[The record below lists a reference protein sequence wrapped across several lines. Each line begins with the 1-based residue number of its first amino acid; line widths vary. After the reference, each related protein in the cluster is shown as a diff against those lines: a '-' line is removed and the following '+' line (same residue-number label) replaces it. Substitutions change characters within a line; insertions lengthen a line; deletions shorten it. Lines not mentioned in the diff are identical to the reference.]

1 MNRLNPFYA
10 DKIMDEVIVLI
21 TTFVAILTSLYLF
34 ALSRVQFLKKNWVEY
49 RCNPIYMPMAGMVG
63 DSVVTNFTKCTM
75 KGFQD
80 YAGFVMDPLM
90 GEFAVVNETL
100 DEVGDAMNSMRSM
113 MTGVRGGFLGIIG
126 SVFGKIQNLM
136 SQFQYIIIR
145 MRTLLSR
152 IVGVMLSFI
161 YVFYTGMDTGE
172 SVMNGPIGETVSFL
186 CFDPDTTV
194 LLKNNKYVP
203 MSALSV
209 GDVLHTGET
218 VTSTYRLDGKGVNM
232 YRLSG
237 IAVSGDHKVMY
248 NNQPIKVKDHPAALK
263 LPTEYPYLIC
273 LNTDT
278 HTITL
283 RGTKFLDFVE
293 TEKIFPSYPPET
305 GIVMNNKI
313 TRTISELMIGAIL
326 ENNNKVIGVVQHGKN
341 YQLIT
346 ESHKFTI
353 RTPMGIINMVSD
365 EIANTVFSV

>member
-1 MNRLNPFYA
+1 
-10 DKIMDEVIVLI
+10 
-21 TTFVAILTSLYLF
+21 
-34 ALSRVQFLKKNWVEY
+34 
-49 RCNPIYMPMAGMVG
+49 MPMAGLVG
-63 DSVVTNFTKCTM
+63 DNVVTNFTKCTM

-100 DEVGDAMNSMRSM
+100 DEVGGAMNSMRSM
-113 MTGVRGGFLGIIG
+113 MSGVRGGFLGIIG

-161 YVFYTGMDTGE
+161 YVFYTGMNTGD

-186 CFDPDTTV
+186 CFDPDTMVV
-194 LLKNNKYVP
+194 LKSNKSVP
-203 MSALSV
+203 MFTLAV

-218 VTSTYRLDGKGVNM
+218 VTSIYRLDGKGVNM
-232 YRLSG
+232 YHLSG
-237 IAVSGDHKVMY
+237 VAVSGDHKVMH
-248 NNQPIKVKDHPAALK
+248 NSQPIKVKDHPAAFK
-263 LPTEYPYLIC
+263 LPNEYPYLTC
-273 LNTDT
+273 LNTDR

-283 RGTKFLDFVE
+283 RGTEFLDFVE
-293 TEKIFPSYPPET
+293 TEKSLPSYPPET
-305 GIVMNNKI
+305 GIIMNNKS

-326 ENNNKVIGVVQHGKN
+326 ENNNRVIGVVKHGKN

-346 ESHKFTI
+346 ESHDFTI
-353 RTPMGIINMVSD
+353 RRPMGIIKKVSD
-365 EIANTVFSV
+365 EIANTVFLV

>member
-1 MNRLNPFYA
+1 
-10 DKIMDEVIVLI
+10 MDGIIVAV
-21 TTFVAILTSLYLF
+21 TTIVAIVTSLYLF

-49 RCNPIYMPMAGMVG
+49 RCNPLYMPMAGLVG

-100 DEVGDAMNSMRSM
+100 DEVGGAMNSMRSM
-113 MTGVRGGFLGIIG
+113 MSGVRGGFLGIIG

-186 CFDPDTTV
+186 CFDPDTMV
-194 LLKNNKYVP
+194 LLKGNRAVP
-203 MSALSV
+203 MFTLVA
-209 GDVLHTGET
+209 GDVLYTGET
-218 VTSTYRLDGKGVNM
+218 ITSTYRIDGNGVEM
-232 YRLSG
+232 YHLSG
-237 IAVSGDHKVMY
+237 VVVSGNHKVMY
-248 NNQPIKVKDHPAALK
+248 NDQAIKVKEHPEAFE
-263 LPTEYPYLIC
+263 LPTKLPYLIC
-273 LNTDT
+273 FNTDK

-283 RGTKFLDFVE
+283 RGTQFLDFIE
-293 TEKIFPSYPPET
+293 SDKPLTSYPPET
-305 GIVMNNKI
+305 RIVLNDKT
-313 TRTISELMIGAIL
+313 TRSISQIMIGTML
-326 ENNNKVIGVVQHGKN
+326 EHSNRVIGVVHHGKN

-346 ESHKFTI
+346 ESHSFTI
-353 RTPMGIINMVSD
+353 RIPMGTIKTVSD
-365 EIANTVFSV
+365 EIANTVF

>member
-1 MNRLNPFYA
+1 
-10 DKIMDEVIVLI
+10 MDGIIVAV
-21 TTFVAILTSLYLF
+21 TTIVAIVTSLYLF

-49 RCNPIYMPMAGMVG
+49 RCNPLYMPMAGLVG

-100 DEVGDAMNSMRSM
+100 DEVGGAMNSMRSM
-113 MTGVRGGFLGIIG
+113 MSGVRGGFLGIIG

-194 LLKNNKYVP
+194 VLKGNKVVP
-203 MSALSV
+203 MFTLTI
-209 GDVLHTGET
+209 GDVLYTGET
-218 VTSTYRLDGKGVNM
+218 VTSVYRLDGKGVDM
-232 YRLSG
+232 YHLAG
-237 IAVSGDHKVMY
+237 VAVSGNHKVIY
-248 NNQPIKVKDHPAALK
+248 KNEVIKVKEHPGAFRISS
-263 LPTEYPYLIC
+263 EYPYLTC
-273 LNTDT
+273 LNTDK
-278 HTITL
+278 HTVTL
-283 RGTKFLDFVE
+283 HGTTFLDFVE
-293 TEKIFPSYPPET
+293 SGKSLPSYPPET
-305 GIVMNNKI
+305 GIVLNNKS
-313 TRTISELMIGAIL
+313 TRPISQIMIGATL
-326 ENNNKVIGVVQHGKN
+326 ENNNKVIGVVQHNKN

-346 ESHKFTI
+346 ESHNFTI
-353 RTPMGIINMVSD
+353 RMPAGITKIVPD
-365 EIANTVFSV
+365 EIANTVF

>member
-1 MNRLNPFYA
+1 MA
-10 DKIMDEVIVLI
+10 V
-21 TTFVAILTSLYLF
+21 TTVVAVLTSVYLF

-49 RCNPIYMPMAGMVG
+49 RCNPLYMPMAGMVG
-63 DSVVTNFTKCTM
+63 DSVITNFTKCTM

-100 DEVGDAMNSMRSM
+100 DEVGGAMNSMRSM
-113 MTGVRGGFLGIIG
+113 MSGVRGGFLGIIG

-186 CFDPDTTV
+186 CFDPDTMVV
-194 LLKNNKYVP
+194 LSDSTSVP
-203 MSALSV
+203 MFMLKI
-209 GDVLHTGET
+209 GDTLFTGET
-218 VTSTYRLDGKGVNM
+218 VTSLYRVDGTGVDMYYLSGVTVSGSHKVEHTGVN
-232 YRLSG
+232 
-237 IAVSGDHKVMY
+237 IE
-248 NNQPIKVKDHPAALK
+248 VKDHPKSFK
-263 LPTEYPYLIC
+263 LPNGLPYLVC
-273 LNTDT
+273 FNTDK

-283 RGTKFLDFVE
+283 HGTKFLDFIESDKRIV
-293 TEKIFPSYPPET
+293 SYPGDT
-305 GIVMNNKI
+305 QVVILGGS
-313 TRTISELMIGAIL
+313 TRPISQIMVGTILKS
-326 ENNNKVIGVVQHGKN
+326 NNKVVGVVHHGKN

-346 ESHKFTI
+346 KLHTFDI
-353 RTPMGIINMVSD
+353 RTDARTTKQVAD
-365 EIANTVFSV
+365 EIRMANTVFLV